1 MQGNLDSCAEM
12 KSRMPRRDDKR
23 QGGIALIA
31 LLAIVGVIGLVFL
44 FNGLTAHQIKSA
56 HEAADEEKL
65 NQAKEA
71 LVGFSATYRDGHSD
85 EVFGFLPC
93 PDTDNDGDA
102 EGGCAIKDVSVVG
115 RLPWKRLGIPALRDS
130 GSECLWYAVS
140 GRAKDNPKTTSAP
153 GWDTF
158 NWDTLGQFIVQDFG
172 GNVLAGANAHDRP
185 FAVILA
191 PRTPIAA
198 QNRAVAGASEC
209 GGNIATAAYLDGSDV
224 IYSGTPAANNPST
237 ITVATAESARNAT
250 NNDRGLWVTNKD
262 IFDRVKKRSDFKTDI
277 DSMMVDLTN
286 CLNGLTPASLPAMS
300 ATFKGMENVITQCPA
315 FATKK
320 QNVLNNWK
328 DNLLY
333 KKQASSVNGIAGCNA
348 VLIFGGERTTNQSR
362 DTPAKKGDTA
372 NFGDPAM
379 YLEAPNAAAF
389 ASTGNYFGP
398 TYFDSSNPSAD
409 VVRCI
414 TGIPPGATQV
424 SFASAVDWPRFV
436 AAGVGVS
443 TDTTNRTVTI
453 SDAAGTGGGCFWF
466 PDPIPLAGKT
476 LRAYYD
482 FSFSQADPY
491 AVTGSGTD
499 RGNGFTFQM
508 VRSDLGSPTGTCGTE
523 TNMGALVS
531 SDAFGTLSYILETD
545 VHKDASKSDPTPNHT
560 AILAHGNLTHS
571 VTNGNATTACNGTT
585 SGCAHTPA
593 DKLEESPGPALH
605 SQRID
610 IYTGCNSSCSA
621 CNPSSH
627 VAPNTYA
634 RIGVAVDCTECADVS
649 SDSFRSER
657 IAATVDRDFSAMG
670 NWTGTNWAVSAG
682 KLVHAAGA
690 TAASLP
696 NSALIVPPIPSAPY
710 SIGLTATTTIAGTL
724 TLSFGSTSSLPISLL
739 PGATSISI
747 PITAAGT
754 GALTLTADASWV
766 GSVDN
771 VSVIAYPSIASDLY
785 RSERIAA
792 PADRDFSAPGN
803 WTGTNWTVATGKFT
817 HSAGANPAVLPNTA
831 LVAPP
836 VPLKTYVLGL
846 SANTTAAGTLTV
858 SFGDT
863 ASAPISLSPGIMPV
877 NVSLTASG
885 TGPLKVI
892 PSATWAGSID
902 NVTVMEPNMFRC
914 IALDT
919 EMNSFYFAFTGGFR
933 SGTAAQSVTL
943 RSFILRTE

>member
-1 MQGNLDSCAEM
+1 MQRNLDNWAEM
-12 KSRMPRRDDKR
+12 ISRMPHCDDKR

-56 HEAADEEKL
+56 HDAADEEKL

-71 LVGFSATYRDGHSD
+71 LVGFAATYRDGHSD

-93 PDTDNDGDA
+93 PDTDNNGEA
-102 EGGCAIKDVSVVG
+102 QGGCEAKNVSVVG
-115 RLPWKRLGIPALRDS
+115 RLPWKTLGVPALRDS

-140 GRAKDNPKTTSAP
+140 GRAKDNPKTTDAP
-153 GWDTF
+153 SWDAF
-158 NWDTLGQFIVQDFG
+158 NWDTVGQFKIQDFG
-172 GNVLAGANAHDRP
+172 GTVLTGASAHDRP
-185 FAVILA
+185 LAVIFA

-198 QNRAVAGASEC
+198 QDRTAAGSSEC
-209 GGNIATAAYLDGSDV
+209 GGSTTTAAYLDGTDPVPSSS
-224 IYSGTPAANNPST
+224 IYTSTPPSSNALST
-237 ITVATAESARNAT
+237 ITVATAESVRNAT
-250 NNDRGLWVTNKD
+250 NNDRALWITSKD

-277 DSMMVDLTN
+277 DLMMVDLTN
-286 CLNGLTPASLPAMS
+286 CLNGLTPAGLPVTS
-300 ATFKGMENVITQCPA
+300 ATFKGMANVISQCPA
-315 FATKK
+315 IGTKK
-320 QNVLNNWK
+320 TNVLDNWK

-333 KKQASSVNGIAGCNA
+333 KKPAVAASVNGISGCNA
-348 VLIFGGERTTNQSR
+348 VLIFGGERTPTQTR
-362 DTPAKKGDTA
+362 DTSAMKD
-372 NFGDPAM
+372 DSAM

-389 ASTGNYFGP
+389 AGTGNYFGA
-398 TYFDSSNPSAD
+398 TYFDSLNPSTD

-414 TGIPPGATQV
+414 TGLPPGATQV
-424 SFASAVDWPRFV
+424 SFANAVDFSRFV
-436 AAGVGVS
+436 TAGVGVS
-443 TDTTNRTVTI
+443 ADTTNRTVTI

-482 FSFSQADPY
+482 FSFSQSDAY
-491 AVTGSGTD
+491 AVTGSGAD
-499 RGNGFTFQM
+499 RGNGFTLQM
-508 VRSDLGSPTGTCGTE
+508 VRNDLGAPTGACGTE

-531 SDAFGTLSYILETD
+531 SDVWGSPSFIIETD
-545 VHKDASKSDPTPNHT
+545 VHKDPLKSDPTANHT

-571 VTNGNATTACNGTT
+571 LTNGNATTACNGTT

-593 DKLEESPGPALH
+593 DKFEESPSPVLH
-605 SQRID
+605 RQRID
-610 IYTGCNSSCSA
+610 IYTGCNSTCSA

-627 VAPNTYA
+627 AAPTTYA
-634 RIGVAVDCTECADVS
+634 RIGVAVDCTDCDGVS
-649 SDSFRSER
+649 SDPFRTEQIVT
-657 IAATVDRDFSAMG
+657 IADRDFSAMG
-670 NWTGTNWAVSAG
+670 NWTGTNWTVSAG

-696 NSALIVPPIPSAPY
+696 NSALVEPPNPSAPY

-724 TLSFGSTSSLPISLL
+724 TLSFGSTSSLPISLS

-747 PITAAGT
+747 PITATGT
-754 GALTLTADASWV
+754 GALTLTADANWV

-771 VSVIAYPSIASDLY
+771 VSVTRYPIID
-785 RSERIAA
+785 RRERIAA
-792 PADRDFSAPGN
+792 PADRDFSAPGH
-803 WTGTNWTVATGKFT
+803 WTGTNWTVAAGKFT

-836 VPLKTYVLGL
+836 VPLVTYVVGL
-846 SANTTAAGTLTV
+846 SATTTAAGTLTV

-863 ASAPISLSPGIMPV
+863 ASAPISLSPGVMPV

-885 TGPLKVI
+885 TGTLKVI